1 LALSSS
7 TVFEVRNGGSA
18 TNGGGFVTGASG
30 SDLSLQDAAQYAVTD
45 AVTAGTTTITSATAN
60 FGTDVVGN
68 ILYIQGGTGSI
79 VAGWYQIIS
88 RTNSTTI
95 VVDRSTGLSVG
106 TGATLNIGGA
116 FAGPATAIALMT
128 VPGIQTWIR
137 YHATPYSLGTGITFP
152 SVGGSGFTWINKV
165 EGYTSTRGD
174 RSTKPIIRGTAAITM
189 FTMSV
194 NGNGNWLI
202 NLDIDGNST
211 ANNGV
216 LASNTTYGGVSE
228 CLIRRMLNTGYSAAL
243 ANSTL
248 ERSEVTGCGGATDGA
263 AVYMS
268 SMVNVIAGNY
278 IHDNTTKGIRLN
290 SNSAGGV
297 VVDNI
302 IESNTGATSD
312 GIDLESYFTILT
324 GNTVYNNGRD
334 GIRFERNYS
343 SIQGLVFNNIVTSN
357 AGYGFN
363 MVSAP
368 GSSQAIPNG
377 TFNFFYNNTSGP
389 RNNYPVGASDVTLT
403 GDPFT
408 SAAAG
413 DFSLNNTAGAGAAVR
428 ATGFPGTMPGGLT
441 VGYRDGGA
449 AQHQDS
455 ASSGGG
461 GNLLGNGTLVSS

>member
-1 LALSSS
+1 MAALSSS
-7 TVFEVRNGGSA
+7 TVFEVRNGGAA
-18 TNGGGFVTGASG
+18 TNGGGWVTGASG
-30 SDLSLQDAAQYAVTD
+30 VDHSLQDTAQYAVTD
-45 AVTAGTTTITSATAN
+45 AVTNGTTTITSATAN

-79 VAGWYQIIS
+79 TAGWYQITA

-95 VVDRSTGLSVG
+95 TVDRSTGLTTG

-116 FAGPATAIALMT
+116 FAAPATAIALMT
-128 VPGIQTWIR
+128 VPGITTWIR

-152 SVGGSGFTWINKV
+152 SVGGSGFTYINKV
-165 EGYTSTRGD
+165 EGYTTTRGD
-174 RSTKPIIRGTAAITM
+174 RSTKPIIRATAAITM

-211 ANNGV
+211 GNNGV
-216 LASNTTYGGVSE
+216 AVSNTCYGGVSE
-228 CLIRRMLNTGYSAAL
+228 CILRRHLDTGINMAL
-243 ANSTL
+243 ANATL
-248 ERSEVTGCGGATDGA
+248 QRCEVTGCGGATNGA

-268 SMVNVIAGNY
+268 SMINVVSGNT
-278 IHDNTTKGIRLN
+278 IHTNTTKGIRLN
-290 SNSAGGV
+290 SNSAGGT
-297 VVDNI
+297 VVDNLVYG
-302 IESNTGATSD
+302 NTGSTSD
-312 GIDLESYFTILT
+312 GIDLESYLTTLT

-343 SIQGLVFNNIVTSN
+343 SIQGLVENNIVVSN

-368 GSSQAIPNG
+368 GHSATIPNG
-377 TFNFFYNNTSGP
+377 NFNFFYNNTSGP
-389 RNNYPVGASDVTLT
+389 RNNYPAGANDVSLS
-403 GDPFT
+403 GSPFT
-408 SAAAG
+408 NAAGG
-413 DFSLNNTAGAGAAVR
+413 DFSLNNTAGAGALVR
-428 ATGFPGTMPGGLT
+428 AAGFPGTMPGGLT

-455 ASSGGG
+455 GGG
-461 GNLLGNGTLVSS
+461 SVAISPLGRVIG